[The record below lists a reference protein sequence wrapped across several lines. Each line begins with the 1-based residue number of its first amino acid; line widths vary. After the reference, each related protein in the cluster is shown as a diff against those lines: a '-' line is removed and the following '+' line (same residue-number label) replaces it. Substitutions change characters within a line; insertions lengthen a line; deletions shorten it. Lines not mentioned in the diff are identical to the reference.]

1 MLGGGRR
8 RLHDEEEEEEEE
20 APVVHV
26 EGGRATSPPS
36 PPLLPLPHRRYPSC
50 GSDTPVTAASS
61 GEVESPPKGAVRAG
75 AVVEGLLGGGG
86 AKRYDESEALAEAS
100 EASEASEAEAIV
112 EVAGSRHMY
121 ADDTH
126 ADESP
131 PEPPARNLKK
141 KNTGED
147 DDEHDDSE
155 ADSGLRFTMGALGL
169 DDEDDDD
176 DDDDDDR
183 DEEGLAGSRLGRYSY
198 AAEPE
203 HSAAGNIWADARP
216 GSASSGVYPV
226 QQQKLE
232 DQLRG
237 TPSQESHE
245 SGGGSRSS
253 GGECRSTRAAS
264 LGGAS
269 AGTHH
274 SAGPSL
280 HLTAAAGG
288 AGHAGRG
295 VNINNVTT
303 SSSSTVTA
311 GNVTLPSAAAQHR
324 PTARSSPPPTTTT
337 TTTALQDG
345 DSGGAGAG
353 AGAGAPTANLT
364 VGGFAPPPGFLSP
377 ISTDPRALGT
387 GASASTSTSASTG
400 GGAASSL
407 QRAAAAASSSR
418 YGRGDPSAGPSSRA
432 LPQSQR
438 YGGGVSGGSSYNP
451 SDAGGGG
458 GGAGGSSVPGLVP
471 SSSLSASSASYT
483 YGGGGGGGGSRHQQP
498 RPSSRGRPDGRPL
511 YHQAPEQGSLSGLS
525 RPGQYGTSRQRQ
537 GYGDDRSTYSAYSS
551 RSQYSQP
558 SAYSFP
564 GQGGG
569 GGGSVRGG
577 YAQMYADHDAPSTS
591 STFGSLPS
599 ASYDQ
604 QRGFG
609 YQRYPDQGGSRS
621 DASGYSNAAGSASS
635 AVDAMKLLLHSPPPA
650 PPMQSSVLPPS
661 SSSTTGGGAGSDWGV
676 SALPPSRLDYGGGGE
691 APWRKDLAQH
701 KVDEDKRKL
710 EDQSTIQQQERSIAL
725 PASPP
730 PVPHSFSGSAT
741 EEKPILPAHEDPEDS
756 GSEFCWDE
764 DDSGDSVFDEHDRE
778 FHRVAYGHASE
789 IALPA
794 RTGRKK
800 ISPRT
805 KKREWLLRMNRRLS
819 EVPVGELDP
828 AAVPISAIMNGWA
841 KTKSSEGAT
850 MVEMWL
856 RRSQEEYDAGNRRPG
871 IAPTT
876 KMFTMTVDAYAKSN
890 EGSKAAQRA
899 EELLQR
905 MHEMHRSGRYE
916 NLKPTTG
923 IFNAVINAW
932 ARSGDKMAPVR
943 AEQILDWM
951 EKLYKA
957 GDRDVRPDKVSY

>member
-1 MLGGGRR
+1 
-8 RLHDEEEEEEEE
+8 
-20 APVVHV
+20 
-26 EGGRATSPPS
+26 
-36 PPLLPLPHRRYPSC
+36 
-50 GSDTPVTAASS
+50 
-61 GEVESPPKGAVRAG
+61 
-75 AVVEGLLGGGG
+75 
-86 AKRYDESEALAEAS
+86 
-100 EASEASEAEAIV
+100 
-112 EVAGSRHMY
+112 
-121 ADDTH
+121 
-126 ADESP
+126 
-131 PEPPARNLKK
+131 
-141 KNTGED
+141 
-147 DDEHDDSE
+147 
-155 ADSGLRFTMGALGL
+155 
-169 DDEDDDD
+169 
-176 DDDDDDR
+176 
-183 DEEGLAGSRLGRYSY
+183 
-198 AAEPE
+198 
-203 HSAAGNIWADARP
+203 
-216 GSASSGVYPV
+216 
-226 QQQKLE
+226 
-232 DQLRG
+232 
-237 TPSQESHE
+237 
-245 SGGGSRSS
+245 
-253 GGECRSTRAAS
+253 
-264 LGGAS
+264 
-269 AGTHH
+269 
-274 SAGPSL
+274 
-280 HLTAAAGG
+280 
-288 AGHAGRG
+288 
-295 VNINNVTT
+295 
-303 SSSSTVTA
+303 
-311 GNVTLPSAAAQHR
+311 
-324 PTARSSPPPTTTT
+324 
-337 TTTALQDG
+337 
-345 DSGGAGAG
+345 
-353 AGAGAPTANLT
+353 
-364 VGGFAPPPGFLSP
+364 
-377 ISTDPRALGT
+377 
-387 GASASTSTSASTG
+387 
-400 GGAASSL
+400 
-407 QRAAAAASSSR
+407 
-418 YGRGDPSAGPSSRA
+418 
-432 LPQSQR
+432 
-438 YGGGVSGGSSYNP
+438 
-451 SDAGGGG
+451 
-458 GGAGGSSVPGLVP
+458 
-471 SSSLSASSASYT
+471 
-483 YGGGGGGGGSRHQQP
+483 
-498 RPSSRGRPDGRPL
+498 
-511 YHQAPEQGSLSGLS
+511 
-525 RPGQYGTSRQRQ
+525 
-537 GYGDDRSTYSAYSS
+537 
-551 RSQYSQP
+551 
-558 SAYSFP
+558 
-564 GQGGG
+564 
-569 GGGSVRGG
+569 
-577 YAQMYADHDAPSTS
+577 MYADHDAPSTS

-599 ASYDQ
+599 ASFDQ

-621 DASGYSNAAGSASS
+621 VASGYSNAAGSASSASS

-650 PPMQSSVLPPS
+650 PPMQSTSVLPPS

-710 EDQSTIQQQERSIAL
+710 QDQSTGQQQERSIAL

-764 DDSGDSVFDEHDRE
+764 DDSDDSDIDEHDRE
-778 FHRVAYGHASE
+778 FHRVAYGHAAE
-789 IALPA
+789 KALPA

-805 KKREWLLRMNRRLS
+805 KKREWLLRMNRRLP